1 MSFFWP
7 TRRASA
13 ATFRVRLGRLLH
25 WLFLILGGVNLCIA
39 AGAAL
44 SGAVRD
50 WRLLAIWPVSF
61 ALFAVAGRGL
71 RYLLADE

>member
-7 TRRASA
+7 TRRASEVTA
-13 ATFRVRLGRLLH
+13 SVRLGRLLH
-25 WLFLILGGVNLCIA
+25 WIFLALGGVNLLIA
-39 AGAAL
+39 VGAAL
-44 SGAVRD
+44 SGVVRD
-50 WRLLAIWPVSF
+50 WKLLAIWPVSC